1 MKKVLF
7 TATVDSHI
15 LHFHIPYLKWFKEQG
30 YEVHVATN
38 GNEQIPYC
46 DVKHKVTFERSPIKI
61 NNLKAIKQLK
71 QIIDKEKFEIIHCH
85 TPMGSV
91 VTRIA
96 AKKARKEGTRVIY
109 TAHGFHFYKGAPILN
124 WILFYP
130 IEKWLSKYTDCL
142 ITINEEDFKLATKKF
157 KAKRIEL
164 VFGVGVYK
172 DKFNFEL
179 SESEQE
185 KLRAD
190 LGIKKDDF
198 VFIYAAE
205 LSKRKN
211 QTMIINAMNQISKK
225 YNNVKLI
232 LPGLDSMKQ
241 YYQKMVKKLNLE
253 ERILFLGYRKDIPK
267 LMKISNA
274 AISTSKQEGL
284 PVNLIEAMFCGLPII
299 ATNCRGNRDIVNNKE
314 NGYIINNTEEL
325 IEIMEKFLDEKKVEQ
340 INEASIEKLKQK
352 YELSNVLKTMEK
364 IYREV
369 DTQKILHILAS
380 NIYSGAENV
389 VITIINSFK
398 NEKEMA
404 YCSPKG
410 KIEEKLLNENIKYFP
425 IEKLTISKI
434 KRVIKEYNPD
444 IIHAHDYKASVI
456 TALSAKNKK
465 IVSHLHNNSSDIKKW
480 GLKSILYYMTIK
492 KYNKIVVVSKS
503 IQEEAVFGNKM
514 KDKIYILPNYVD
526 KIKVKRMAEKEKI
539 EEKYTLG
546 FIGRM
551 SEIKNPL
558 EFVEIVN
565 EIIKKKDD
573 INAVMVG
580 DGDIKEKVQ
589 NKINYFGIQD
599 KIKMKGFLENPYPI
613 MDKCDVILMPS
624 KWEGFGLVA
633 IEALILGKKVL
644 VSNVGGFKD
653 IFAENNFYICNN
665 RDEFVNKCIKLLDE
679 QSENISIDRYTDY
692 NGWKE
697 ELMKIYE

>member
-46 DVKHKVTFERSPIKI
+46 DVKHKVTFERNPIKI

-85 TPMGSV
+85 TPMGGV

-96 AKKARKEGTRVIY
+96 AKKARKEGTKVIY
-109 TAHGFHFYKGAPILN
+109 TAHGFHFYKGAPIIY

-130 IEKWLSKYTDCL
+130 VEKWLSKYTDCL
-142 ITINEEDFKLATKKF
+142 ITINEEDFKLATKRF
-157 KAKRIEL
+157 KTKKIEL
-164 VFGVGVYK
+164 VSGVGVYK

-211 QTMIINAMNQISKK
+211 QTMVINAMNEISKK

-241 YYQKMVKKLNLE
+241 YYQKIVKKLNLE
-253 ERILFLGYRKDIPK
+253 EKILFLGYRKDIPK
-267 LMKISNA
+267 LMKISNV

-284 PVNLIEAMFCGLPII
+284 PVNLIEAMFCNLPII
-299 ATNCRGNRDIVNNKE
+299 ATNCRGNRDIVNKE

-325 IEIMEKFLDEKKVEQ
+325 IETMESFLNKKQVKQIDEKL
-340 INEASIEKLKQK
+340 IEK

-389 VITIINSFK
+389 AITIINSFK

-425 IEKLTISKI
+425 IEKLTIGKI
-434 KRVIKEYNPD
+434 RKVIKEYNPD

-456 TALSAKNKK
+456 TALSVKNKK
-465 IVSHLHNNSSDIKKW
+465 IISHLHNNSSDIKKW
-480 GLKSILYYMTIK
+480 GMKSILYYMTIR
-492 KYNKIVVVSKS
+492 KYHKIVIVSKS
-503 IQEEAVFGNKM
+503 IQEEAVFENKM
-514 KDKIYILPNYVD
+514 KNKTYILPNYVD
-526 KIKVKRMAEKEKI
+526 KVKVKTMAEKEKI

-551 SEIKNPL
+551 SEIKNPI

-565 EIIKKKDD
+565 EIIKKKDN
-573 INAVMVG
+573 INAVMIG
-580 DGDIKEKVQ
+580 DGEIKEKVQ
-589 NKINYFGIQD
+589 SQINYFGIQD
-599 KIKMKGFLENPYPI
+599 RIEMKGFLENPYPI
-613 MDKCDVILMPS
+613 MNNCDIILMPS

-665 RDEFVNKCIKLLDE
+665 RDEFVKKCIKLLDE
-679 QSENISIDRYTDY
+679 QLENVSIDRYTDY
-692 NGWKE
+692 KNWKE
-697 ELMKIYE
+697 KLMKIYE